1 MTDDRLSYLLDVWR
15 EWIRQTDHRHEL
27 GYPSTA
33 AGIRYRGG
41 TDFETMTDS
50 MDQTHALAV
59 DAAIDSLE
67 PLERRAVHHVLI
79 RSQWASSIPL
89 QDVFARAREMLKITL
104 HRRGIE

>member
-33 AGIRYRGG
+33 SGIRYRGG
-41 TDFETMTDS
+41 TDFETMADS
-50 MDQTHALAV
+50 MDMTHALAV

-67 PLERRAVHHVLI
+67 PIERRAVHHVLI
-79 RSQWASSIPL
+79 RSAWGGGVPL
-89 QDVFARAREMLKITL
+89 QDVFDRARTMLKISL
-104 HRRGIE
+104 NRRGIE